1 MSDLHR
7 DIKQLIIDALGLED
21 ISIDDIGDHQTLF
34 GEGLWIY
41 IGPHAKTEVH
51 AALGDAIPG
60 FGLGQGSGA
69 DLDGDGGEDFRTAQ
83 GDGRC
88 APMKGRRM
96 AWLGARPFRE
106 HDQALAV
113 LQGIAGGVEH
123 VHAAIVADVLGRVQ
137 RPSGKGVIPQALLD
151 HAVGVAHQPDQEH
164 HVCLLYT
171 SPSPRDS

>member
-1 MSDLHR
+1 MISFLMSR
-7 DIKQLIIDALGLED
+7 CRSLIFGELLDEIVVQKIVEPARSLWRRAER
-21 ISIDDIGDHQTLF
+21 

-106 HDQALAV
+106 YDQALAV

-123 VHAAIVADVLGRVQ
+123 VHAAIVADVLL
-137 RPSGKGVIPQALLD
+137 SLI
-151 HAVGVAHQPDQEH
+151 HI
-164 HVCLLYT
+164 
-171 SPSPRDS
+171 